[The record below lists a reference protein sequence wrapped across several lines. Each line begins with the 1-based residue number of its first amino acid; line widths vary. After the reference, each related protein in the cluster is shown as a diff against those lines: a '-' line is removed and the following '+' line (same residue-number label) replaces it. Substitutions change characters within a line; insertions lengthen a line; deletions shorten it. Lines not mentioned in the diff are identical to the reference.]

1 MKKYTAIAASALVLG
16 SVLVPSTLTALAAQ
30 VDETQAREIA
40 LSHAGVSQDQVA
52 FIQSKL
58 DSEQGRQVYEVEFYT
73 KDYREFDY
81 DIEVSSGTV
90 LSFDYDSEYYDAQ
103 AAQNENRYLNGSL
116 AAQTNPGQVS
126 VEDAKKKALEHAGI
140 AADQATFVKAEID
153 YDDGRQV
160 YELEFY
166 TNDSRE
172 FDYEID
178 TENGSILSYDFEAEY
193 WQKPAQAS
201 GSQNSSAITED
212 RAREI
217 AASLAGLNVSDVTFR
232 KIKQDMDDGRLCYEG
247 EFIHGT
253 TEYEFEIDASTGKVT
268 DWDRESIYD

>member
-16 SVLVPSTLTALAAQ
+16 SVLVPSTLSALAAQ

-90 LSFDYDSEYYDAQ
+90 LSFDYDSEYYDAK

-201 GSQNSSAITED
+201 VSQNSSAITED

-217 AASLAGLNVSDVTFR
+217 AASFAGLNVSDVTFR

-247 EFIHGT
+247 
-253 TEYEFEIDASTGKVT
+253 
-268 DWDRESIYD
+268 

>member
-1 MKKYTAIAASALVLG
+1 MKKFTAIAASALVLG
-16 SVLVPSTLTALAAQ
+16 SILVPSTLTALAAQ
-30 VDETQAREIA
+30 VDEAQAREIA
-40 LSHAGVSQDQVA
+40 LSHAGVAQDQVA

-58 DSEQGRQVYEVEFYT
+58 DYEQGRQVYEVEFYT

-81 DIEVSSGTV
+81 DIEVSTGTV
-90 LSFDYDSEYYDAQ
+90 LSFDYESEYYDAK
-103 AAQNENRYLNGSL
+103 AARNENRYLNGSL
-116 AAQTNPGQVS
+116 GAQTNPGQVS

-140 AADQATFVKAEID
+140 AADQAVFVKAEID

-166 TNDSRE
+166 TNDFRE

-178 TENGSILSYDFEAEY
+178 TENGNIISYDFEAEY
-193 WQKPAQAS
+193 WQKPAQAA
-201 GSQNSSAITED
+201 GSQGSSVITED

-217 AASLAGLNVSDVTFR
+217 AASQAGLNVSDVTFR
-232 KIKQDMDDGRLCYEG
+232 KMKQDLDDGRLCYEG

-253 TEYEFEIDASTGKVT
+253 TEYEFEIDASTGRIT
-268 DWDRESIYD
+268 DWDRESIFD

>member
-40 LSHAGVSQDQVA
+40 HSHAGVSQDQVA

-90 LSFDYDSEYYDAQ
+90 LSFDYDSEYYDAK

-140 AADQATFVKAEID
+140 AADQATFVKAETD

-166 TNDSRE
+166 TNDSGE

-178 TENGSILSYDFEAEY
+178 TENGCIISYDFEAEY

-201 GSQNSSAITED
+201 VSQNSSAIT
-212 RAREI
+212 
-217 AASLAGLNVSDVTFR
+217 ASLAGLNVSDVTFR

-253 TEYEFEIDASTGKVT
+253 TECEFEIDASTGKVT